1 MAENKDTRQYPEPT
15 VGALI
20 FNSEDQLL
28 LVKTHKWKGK
38 YTIPGGHVELG
49 ESLQEA
55 LKREIGE
62 ETGLELVRGEFLCYQ
77 EFIYD
82 DSFWEKRHFLFFDFV
97 CRVKQGEVRLNDEA
111 QEYAWVNLDRIDS
124 YPIDKYVKHS
134 LDLIAADPD
143 ILKNTRMIGQ

>member
-1 MAENKDTRQYPEPT
+1 MYGF
-15 VGALI
+15 VGKPL
-20 FNSEDQLL
+20 N
-28 LVKTHKWKGK
+28 
-38 YTIPGGHVELG
+38 VELG

-134 LDLIAADPD
+134 LDLIAAVTD
-143 ILKNTRMIGQ
+143 ILKNTRMMGQ